1 MGTFMVRL
9 GIGSPDGRTFREV
22 QALVDTGST
31 FTSVAGSLLEEL
43 GHRAVARRSFEL
55 ADGRVVERE
64 LAEVPIRIEGEVRIT
79 TCVFADEGSPALL
92 GAVTLEQFLLAPD
105 PVHQKLVP
113 VTGLLMMARHGRKYL
128 EALEKVDRDHPYEP
142 REAVKLAK
150 ETSFAKFDET
160 VELHLRTGLDPR
172 HADQQLRGTV
182 VLPHGLGKK
191 VRVLVFA
198 EGEAAKLAEDTG
210 ADFVGS
216 EDLIK
221 KIEGGWT
228 DFDVA
233 LATKDI
239 MNKVSRLGRILGPR
253 GLMPNPRSGTV
264 VEGEDMAKGVRD
276 AKAGRVEFRLDRT
289 ALVHVPVGKVSLNED
304 QLLENIATLVEAIV
318 KSRPTG
324 AKGQYI
330 RSATLT
336 TTMGPGIKLDL
347 QPTLSL
353 TTS

>member
-1 MGTFMVRL
+1 
-9 GIGSPDGRTFREV
+9 
-22 QALVDTGST
+22 
-31 FTSVAGSLLEEL
+31 
-43 GHRAVARRSFEL
+43 
-55 ADGRVVERE
+55 
-64 LAEVPIRIEGEVRIT
+64 
-79 TCVFADEGSPALL
+79 
-92 GAVTLEQFLLAPD
+92 
-105 PVHQKLVP
+105 
-113 VTGLLMMARHGRKYL
+113 MAKHGRKYR
-128 EALEKVDRDHPYEP
+128 EALEQVDRDRNYEP

-150 ETSFAKFDET
+150 DTAFAKFDET

-191 VRVLVFA
+191 VCVLVFA
-198 EGEAAKLAEDTG
+198 EGEATKLAEEAG
-210 ADFVGS
+210 ADFVGG
-216 EDLIK
+216 EDLVK
-221 KIEGGWT
+221 KIEGGWIE
-228 DFDVA
+228 FDVA

-239 MNKVSRLGRILGPR
+239 MNKVSRLGRVLGPR

-264 VEGEDMAKGVRD
+264 VEGEDIAKAVRES
-276 AKAGRVEFRLDRT
+276 KAGRVEFRLDRT

-318 KSRPTG
+318 KSRPSG

-336 TTMGPGIKLDL
+336 TTMGPGIRLDL

-353 TTS
+353 STS